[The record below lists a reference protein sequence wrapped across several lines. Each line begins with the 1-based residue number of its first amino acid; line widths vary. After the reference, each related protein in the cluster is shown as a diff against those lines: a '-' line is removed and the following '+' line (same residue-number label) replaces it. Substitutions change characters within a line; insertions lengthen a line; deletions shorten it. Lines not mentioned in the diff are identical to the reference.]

1 MSGPC
6 EDSLLQ
12 MRSFLGEISVDISLN
27 LKYVLVTAEVQ
38 VDGPYAY
45 FGTLVSFLRFR
56 RTGTYQ
62 TTSDST
68 QNWRFIESCLTPHRA
83 HLLLVDPVPGPLL
96 MRGRVKYRSLLYWN
110 HGVKQ

>member
-12 MRSFLGEISVDISLN
+12 MRSFLGEMSVDIWLN

-62 TTSDST
+62 TTSDRT
-68 QNWRFIESCLTPHRA
+68 QYWRYLEICLTPRHT

-96 MRGRVKYRSLLYWN
+96 RSGRVNTGTPVL
-110 HGVKQ
+110 